1 MRVIG
6 NWIVKYDVNTRH
18 IWRESTNMK
27 LEEKLRQTIRL
38 KHYSLKTEE
47 NYAGWYRRFMLW
59 HRERCGH
66 AVHPAVQKMP
76 AIRHAEVKGSDPRK
90 SLGKTTLEKYR
101 SRMGDGACHET

>member
-1 MRVIG
+1 MSNR
-6 NWIVKYDVNTRH
+6 IVDYDANTRQSSNE
-18 IWRESTNMK
+18 IIVMK

-47 NYAGWYRRFMLW
+47 NFAGWYRRFVLW

-76 AIRHAEVKGSDPRK
+76 GIRHAEVKGSDPRK
-90 SLGKTTLEKYR
+90 VLL
-101 SRMGDGACHET
+101 AVVFAAIAA

>member
-6 NWIVKYDVNTRH
+6 NCIVKYDVNTRH
-18 IWRESTNMK
+18 IWRESTNIK

-38 KHYSLKTEE
+38 KHYSLKTKE
-47 NYAGWYRRFMLW
+47 NYVGWYRRFVLW

-76 AIRHAEVKGSDPRK
+76 GMNATHSRHGFGAFLTAHLILMG
-90 SLGKTTLEKYR
+90 R
-101 SRMGDGACHET
+101 SFQA

>member
-1 MRVIG
+1 MSNR
-6 NWIVKYDVNTRH
+6 IVDYDANTRQSSNE
-18 IWRESTNMK
+18 IIVMK

-47 NYAGWYRRFMLW
+47 NYAGWYRRFVLW

-76 AIRHAEVKGSDPRK
+76 GMNATHSRHGFGAFLTAHLILMG
-90 SLGKTTLEKYR
+90 R
-101 SRMGDGACHET
+101 SFQA